1 MNNSGSLR
9 EFVTQIYRTYIQER
23 PTHFAASLAYY
34 SLFSLVP
41 IIYVAFSLAGLFIDN
56 ESTAERMMENIESK
70 LGADVAEMLV
80 TTLEQVTEGNSRS
93 SMLQRSIS
101 FMAMLAGAS
110 LVFFQLQYALTCI
123 WRIPPVAKGGTR
135 QFVLNRLLAFVMVVC
150 VGLLVVLVTLT
161 NFVISFLDLQLNIEA
176 ISPLVS
182 FGTTV
187 VIGMVSVAL
196 MFKYLPN
203 AIVSWKDVFVGGFFT
218 TLLLIGGAKI
228 LGWYVARG
236 SCASAFEAAGTV
248 AVLLIAVYFL
258 AQFLVFGTVFT
269 RVYANTFGNG
279 IRPRVRADTP
289 PDTT

>member
-1 MNNSGSLR
+1 MNNSHSLR
-9 EFVTQIYRTYIQER
+9 EFVKQIYRTYILER

-41 IIYVAFSLAGLFIDN
+41 IIYVAFSLAGVFIDN
-56 ESTAERMMENIESK
+56 ESTAQRMVENIESK

-80 TTLEQVTEGNSRS
+80 TTLEEVTEGNSRS
-93 SMLQRSIS
+93 STLQRSIS
-101 FMAMLAGAS
+101 FVAMLAGAS
-110 LVFFQLQYALTCI
+110 LVFFQLQYALTSI
-123 WRIPPVAKGGTR
+123 WRIPPPAKGGTR
-135 QFVLNRLLAFVMVVC
+135 QFLLNRLLAFVMVVC

-161 NFVISFLDLQLNIEA
+161 NFVISFLDSQFNIEA

-182 FGTTV
+182 LGTTV
-187 VIGMVSVAL
+187 AIGMVSVAL

-203 AIVSWKDVFVGGFFT
+203 AIVSWKDVFVGGFVT

-236 SCASAFEAAGTV
+236 SYASAFEAAGTV

-269 RVYANTFGNG
+269 RVYANTFGSG
-279 IRPRVRADTP
+279 IRPRVSTDTQR
-289 PDTT
+289 DTT